1 MEKTNKMDEKR
12 LSAGE
17 ISDVARVVIAYSLLA
32 DDKKNS
38 KENLFIDKE
47 TTDKVDAMIEKL
59 KALIHDYLSNKETAK
74 RVIRKVE
81 QFELISTFQSRDIVT
96 TVTLVAL
103 NLLYLSLAP
112 NSRIFQYLAPRLK
125 AFWDENSKD
134 IMDVLYKASDLNET
148 YKDYQVNGED
158 FSYFILDRV

>member
-1 MEKTNKMDEKR
+1 MDEKR

-32 DDKKNS
+32 DDKKNT
-38 KENLFIDKE
+38 KGGVFIDQE
-47 TTDKVDAMIEKL
+47 TTDKIDLMIEKL
-59 KALIHDYLSNKETAK
+59 RALVQSYLSNKDTSK

-81 QFELISTFQSRDIVT
+81 QFELISTFQSKNIIT
-96 TVTLVAL
+96 TVTQVAL

-112 NSRIFQYLAPRLK
+112 NSRRFQYLAPRLK
-125 AFWDENSKD
+125 TFWDENSKD

-148 YKDYQVNGED
+148 YENYQVNGED

>member
-1 MEKTNKMDEKR
+1 MEEKR

-47 TTDKVDAMIEKL
+47 TT
-59 KALIHDYLSNKETAK
+59 
-74 RVIRKVE
+74 VE
-81 QFELISTFQSRDIVT
+81 QFELISTFQSKNIVT
-96 TVTLVAL
+96 TVTQVAL

-112 NSRIFQYLAPRLK
+112 NSRRFQYLAPRLK
-125 AFWDENSKD
+125 AFWDENGKD
-134 IMDVLYKASDLNET
+134 IMEILYKASDLNET
-148 YKDYQVNGED
+148 YEDYQVNGED

>member
-1 MEKTNKMDEKR
+1 MEEKR
-12 LSAGE
+12 LSSGE

-47 TTDKVDAMIEKL
+47 TTDKVDNMIEKL
-59 KALIHDYLSNKETAK
+59 KALIHDYLSNRETAK

-81 QFELISTFQSRDIVT
+81 QFELISTFQSKNIVT
-96 TVTLVAL
+96 TVTQVAL

-112 NSRIFQYLAPRLK
+112 NSRRFQYLAPRLK

-148 YKDYQVNGED
+148 YEDYQVNGED

>member
-1 MEKTNKMDEKR
+1 MNEKR

-59 KALIHDYLSNKETAK
+59 KALIHHDYLSNKETAK

-96 TVTLVAL
+96 TVTQVAL

-112 NSRIFQYLAPRLK
+112 NSRRFQYLAPRLK
-125 AFWDENSKD
+125 AFWDENGKD
-134 IMDVLYKASDLNET
+134 IMDILYKASDLNET
-148 YKDYQVNGED
+148 YEDYQVNGED

>member
-1 MEKTNKMDEKR
+1 M
-12 LSAGE
+12 
-17 ISDVARVVIAYSLLA
+17 
-32 DDKKNS
+32 
-38 KENLFIDKE
+38 ID
-47 TTDKVDAMIEKL
+47 KL

-81 QFELISTFQSRDIVT
+81 QFELISTFQSKNIVT
-96 TVTLVAL
+96 TVTQVAL

-112 NSRIFQYLAPRLK
+112 NSRRFQYLAPRLK

-134 IMDVLYKASDLNET
+134 IMDVLYKASDLNEI
-148 YKDYQVNGED
+148 YEDYQVNGED

>member
-1 MEKTNKMDEKR
+1 MQEKR

-47 TTDKVDAMIEKL
+47 TTEKVDSMIEKL
-59 KALIHDYLSNKETAK
+59 KALVHDYLSNKETAK
-74 RVIRKVE
+74 RVI
-81 QFELISTFQSRDIVT
+81 
-96 TVTLVAL
+96 TVTQVAL

-112 NSRIFQYLAPRLK
+112 NSRRFQYLAPRLK
-125 AFWDENSKD
+125 AFWDENGKD

-148 YKDYQVNGED
+148 YEDYQVNGED
-158 FSYFILDRV
+158 FSYFVLDRV